1 MCNGR
6 VSSAGSR
13 FPAPISRSSLCLA
26 AAPASSGRYIRG
38 AAPPPLQ
45 ALGRRRGF
53 SPFPQVLA
61 RLRPGMS
68 SRTRGCRDRGL
79 GAAGPSLVR
88 FRCPRGPSREHAAVA
103 PPFPLPVWAPNARA
117 AFGPPCGPCGAPYS
131 FRAPPEVPRA
141 RARLRALSAALS
153 RVRGLSRRAD
163 STPASP
169 ARRGPGR
176 GWRRRPPARK
186 GAGPPPPPLFPPG
199 VPGWC
204 PGRLGGG
211 AAPDLS
217 PLPACG
223 GVGVGTAAAGLSLGK
238 LVEPGGAAFS
248 SLGPAGSVW
257 GQLRMSCDGELQ
269 ASPVSSVGPTGRGG
283 QLPVPGGSRA
293 FGASGLK

>member
-1 MCNGR
+1 MLVRAPRRLYRDPAFASPPPRPLRGGTF
-6 VSSAGSR
+6 GSPLR
-13 FPAPISRSSLCLA
+13 LHSRPS
-26 AAPASSGRYIRG
+26 G
-38 AAPPPLQ
+38 AAGVSLP
-45 ALGRRRGF
+45 
-53 SPFPQVLA
+53 SPQ
-61 RLRPGMS
+61 S
-68 SRTRGCRDRGL
+68 WRGCGPGGVAGREAVGIGGV
-79 GAAGPSLVR
+79 GAAGPSLVC
-88 FRCPRGPSREHAAVA
+88 FRCPRGPSREHAAAA
-103 PPFPLPVWAPNARA
+103 PPFPLPVWAPNSRA
-117 AFGPPCGPCGAPYS
+117 AFGPPCGTSGVPYRL
-131 FRAPPEVPRA
+131 RATPEAPRA

-223 GVGVGTAAAGLSLGK
+223 GVGAGSAAAELRLGK
-238 LVEPGGAAFS
+238 LVEPGGATFS
-248 SLGPAGSVW
+248 GLGPAGSVW
-257 GQLRMSCDGELQ
+257 GQLRMSCDGELW
-269 ASPVSSVGPTGRGG
+269 ASPPSSVGPTGRGG
-283 QLPVPGGSRA
+283 RLPVPGGSRA